1 MPNSMPHAAL
11 ARVSLAQPGLK
22 DSIWVMFEHKRD
34 GDATIALSVDT
45 VVISM

>member
-1 MPNSMPHAAL
+1 MPHAAL

-34 GDATIALSVDT
+34 GDTMIALSVDT